1 MWKKGPAKSNTQE
14 PFGAVTTIY
23 DFRYFGNDNILR
35 TVYIMIMSLNL
46 TEHVISGVT
55 GKHECLVI
63 FYFNNAFF
71 S

>member
-23 DFRYFGNDNILR
+23 DFGYFGNDNILR
-35 TVYIMIMSLNL
+35 TVYITCSVNFSDIII
-46 TEHVISGVT
+46 ISGVT

-63 FYFNNAFF
+63 FYFNNAF
-71 S
+71 